1 MPLSIKIRQGNQRNS
16 IKVKEATEV
25 IVDTV
30 PNMKSCEKEPFILTL
45 GGRVWCPRCQAKS
58 KRTKRQCRAPAMK
71 GKAVCRTHGGLSTGP
86 KTKEGR
92 IRCADAKTI
101 HGRETRQKR
110 ADTSSKLG
118 ELFELEMIGRALGLI
133 VGPKVR
139 GRTPGS

>member
-1 MPLSIKIRQGNQRNS
+1 MPLPIKIRQGSQRDR
-16 IKVKEATEV
+16 ITVKEATEV
-25 IVDTV
+25 IVDMV
-30 PNMKSCEKEPFILTL
+30 PNMRSCEKEAFILTL

-58 KRTKRQCRAPAMK
+58 KRTKLQCRAPAMK

-92 IRCADAKTI
+92 IRCAAAKTI

-110 ADTSSKLG
+110 SNTNSKLG
-118 ELFELEMIGRALGLI
+118 ELYELEMLGRA
-133 VGPKVR
+133 VGVITGPRVR

>member
-1 MPLSIKIRQGNQRNS
+1 MPLPIKIRQGNRRNS

-30 PNMKSCEKEPFILTL
+30 PNMRSCEKEAFILTL

-58 KRTKRQCRAPAMK
+58 KRSKLQCQSPAVRGKRACRI
-71 GKAVCRTHGGLSTGP
+71 HGGLSTGP

-92 IRCADAKTI
+92 IRCAEAKTI
-101 HGRETRQKR
+101 HGRETRQTR
-110 ADTSSKLG
+110 SDTSSKLG
-118 ELFELEMIGRALGLI
+118 ELYELEVMASAVGII
-133 VGPKVR
+133 TGPKVR

>member
-1 MPLSIKIRQGNQRNS
+1 
-16 IKVKEATEV
+16 VEEATEV

-30 PNMKSCEKEPFILTL
+30 PNMRSCEKEAFILTL

-58 KRTKRQCRAPAMK
+58 KRTKLQCQSPAVR

-86 KTKEGR
+86 KTKAGR
-92 IRCADAKTI
+92 IRCAAAKTI
-101 HGRETRQKR
+101 HGRETRQHR

-118 ELFELEMIGRALGLI
+118 ELYELEVMARAAGI
-133 VGPKVR
+133 ITGPKVR

>member
-1 MPLSIKIRQGNQRNS
+1 MPLPIKIRQGSQRDR
-16 IKVKEATEV
+16 ITVKEATEV

-30 PNMKSCEKEPFILTL
+30 PNMRSCEKEAFILTL

-58 KRTKRQCRAPAMK
+58 KRTKLQCQSPAVRGKRA
-71 GKAVCRTHGGLSTGP
+71 CRIHGGLSTGP
-86 KTKEGR
+86 KTKAGR

-110 ADTSSKLG
+110 ADTSSKLS
-118 ELFELEMIGRALGLI
+118 ELYELEVMASAVGII
-133 VGPKVR
+133 TGPKVR

>member
-1 MPLSIKIRQGNQRNS
+1 MPLPIKIRQGSQRDR
-16 IKVKEATEV
+16 ITVKEATEV

-30 PNMKSCEKEPFILTL
+30 PNMRSCEKEAFILTL

-58 KRTKRQCRAPAMK
+58 KRTKLQCQSPAVRGKRA
-71 GKAVCRTHGGLSTGP
+71 CRIHGGLSTGP
-86 KTKEGR
+86 KTQAGR
-92 IRCADAKTI
+92 IRCAEAKTI

-118 ELFELEMIGRALGLI
+118 ELYELEVMARAAGVI
-133 VGPKVR
+133 TGPLTR

>member
-1 MPLSIKIRQGNQRNS
+1 MPLPIKIRQGNRRNS
-16 IKVKEATEV
+16 IIVKEATEV

-30 PNMKSCEKEPFILTL
+30 PNMKSCEKEAFILTL

-58 KRTKRQCRAPAMK
+58 KRTKLQCRAPAMK

-92 IRCADAKTI
+92 IRCAKAKTI
-101 HGRETRQKR
+101 HGRETRQLR
-110 ADTSSKLG
+110 ADASSKLG
-118 ELFELEMIGRALGLI
+118 ELYELEVMARA
-133 VGPKVR
+133 VGIITGPRVR

>member
-16 IKVKEATEV
+16 IKVKEVTDV

-58 KRTKRQCRAPAMK
+58 KRTKLQCQSPAVRGKRA
-71 GKAVCRTHGGLSTGP
+71 CRIHGGLSTGP
-86 KTKEGR
+86 KTKAGR

-101 HGRETRQKR
+101 HGRETRQNR
-110 ADTSSKLG
+110 SDTSSKLS
-118 ELFELEMIGRALGLI
+118 ELYELEVMARAAGI
-133 VGPKVR
+133 ITGPKVR

>member
-1 MPLSIKIRQGNQRNS
+1 MPLPIKIRQGNRRNS

-30 PNMKSCEKEPFILTL
+30 PNMKSCEKEAFILTL

-58 KRTKRQCRAPAMK
+58 KRTKLQCQSPAVRGKRA
-71 GKAVCRTHGGLSTGP
+71 CRIHGGLSTGP

-101 HGRETRQKR
+101 HGRETRAIR
-110 ADTSSKLG
+110 AATSSKLG
-118 ELFELEMIGRALGLI
+118 ELYELEVMARAAGVI
-133 VGPKVR
+133 TGSKVR